1 MNSIK
6 RLIVELVE
14 DSFGF
19 GPRADRAIT
28 ALEETNEAMRL
39 ELAEMKKQV
48 GTSDYMRS
56 LYADAYH
63 DLAKADRTWNVLFAP
78 TEGGGE

>member
-19 GPRADRAIT
+19 GPRASR
-28 ALEETNEAMRL
+28 ALEALEAHNEAMQL
-39 ELAEMKKQV
+39 ELAALRKHV